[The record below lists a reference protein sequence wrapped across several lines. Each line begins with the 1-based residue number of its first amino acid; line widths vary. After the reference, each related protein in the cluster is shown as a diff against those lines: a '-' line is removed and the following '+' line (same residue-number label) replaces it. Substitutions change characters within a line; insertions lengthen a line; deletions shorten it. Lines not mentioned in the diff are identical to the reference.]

1 MENLKKAVAKK
12 EYNPREHR
20 LLHGVRQKL
29 VYYFDGKGKKLKDY
43 MKKWLL
49 KEFKFNHLKF

>member
-1 MENLKKAVAKK
+1 MENLKKADAKK

-43 MKKWLL
+43 MKK
-49 KEFKFNHLKF
+49 